1 MENFQEAFNHLN
13 KDKVM
18 HFLINKFSKN
28 IQINDRREANDSKSI
43 ANLIIEQQVSF
54 KAAITIKNRFHN
66 ITKGLSNKQIIEMDD
81 KKLQSIGISFKKAQ
95 YIKNVYN
102 YFNDI
107 DFDFQKLDE
116 NQIKDEL
123 IKIKGIGKW
132 TIEMYLIFIKGS
144 QDIFSKGDLALI
156 NSVKINYKIN
166 DLKKNSLD
174 YLIDSWS
181 PYKTV
186 ASLLLWKSIEEKVF
200 YEG

>member
-1 MENFQEAFNHLN
+1 MENLQEAFNYLN

-18 HFLINKFSKN
+18 CFLINKFSKN

-54 KAAITIKNRFHN
+54 KAAITIKKRFN
-66 ITKGLSNKQIIEMDD
+66 IITKGLSNKQIIEMDE

-144 QDIFSKGDLALI
+144 QNIFSMGDLALI
-156 NSVKINYKIN
+156 NSIKINYKIN
-166 DLKKNSLD
+166 NLKKDSLK

>member
-1 MENFQEAFNHLN
+1 MENLQEAFNYLN

-18 HFLINKFSKN
+18 CFLINKFSKN

-43 ANLIIEQQVSF
+43 SNLIIEQQVSF
-54 KAAITIKNRFHN
+54 KAAITIKKRFN
-66 ITKGLSNKQIIEMDD
+66 IITKGLSNKQIIEMDE

-144 QDIFSKGDLALI
+144 QNIFSMGDLALI
-156 NSVKINYKIN
+156 NSIKINYKIN
-166 DLKKNSLD
+166 NLKKDSLK

>member
-54 KAAITIKNRFHN
+54 KAAITIKNRFQ
-66 ITKGLSNKQIIEMDD
+66 NKQIIEMDD

-156 NSVKINYKIN
+156 NSVKINYKI
-166 DLKKNSLD
+166 L
-174 YLIDSWS
+174 
-181 PYKTV
+181 
-186 ASLLLWKSIEEKVF
+186 
-200 YEG
+200 

>member
-66 ITKGLSNKQIIEMDD
+66 ITKGLSNKQIIEMDE

-144 QDIFSKGDLALI
+144 QNIFSMGDLALI
-156 NSVKINYKIN
+156 NSIKINYKIN
-166 DLKKNSLD
+166 NLKKDSLK

>member
-1 MENFQEAFNHLN
+1 MENLQEAFNHLN

-54 KAAITIKNRFHN
+54 KAAITIKKRFN
-66 ITKGLSNKQIIEMDD
+66 IMTKSLSNKQIIEMDE

-144 QDIFSKGDLALI
+144 QNIFSMGDLALI
-156 NSVKINYKIN
+156 NSIKINYKIN
-166 DLKKNSLD
+166 NLKKDSLKH
-174 YLIDSWS
+174 LIDSWS

>member
-1 MENFQEAFNHLN
+1 MENLQEAFNYLN

-18 HFLINKFSKN
+18 CFLINKFSKN

-54 KAAITIKNRFHN
+54 KAAITIKKRFN
-66 ITKGLSNKQIIEMDD
+66 IMTKGLSNKQIIEMDE

-144 QDIFSKGDLALI
+144 QNIFSMGDLALI
-156 NSVKINYKIN
+156 NSIKINYKIN
-166 DLKKNSLD
+166 NLKKDSLK